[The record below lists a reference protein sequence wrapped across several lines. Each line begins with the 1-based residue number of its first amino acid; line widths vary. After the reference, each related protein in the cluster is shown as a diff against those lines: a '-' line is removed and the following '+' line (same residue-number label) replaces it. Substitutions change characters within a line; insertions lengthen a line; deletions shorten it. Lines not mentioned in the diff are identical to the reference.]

1 MSRIRALVRQA
12 KLRLALATFGRSFAY
27 TLSAASI
34 LSMLVILTKRQ
45 MVFPFA
51 VDTILLINFA
61 LAVISSLA
69 FTWLKLPEEVG
80 VAQEV
85 DKRCNLKERLSTSL
99 SLEGDLA
106 KSEIARAL
114 IADTEKSTGQI
125 NLTREFPLKPTRLF
139 CFPCLLVPCMFL
151 LYLWMDPVGI
161 AKAEPVSESKVEE
174 KNQVNEAAKL
184 LKRQIQQ
191 RKRNASE
198 KGLLEAEKLYGRLES
213 KIDSVIKDPKMDQ
226 KQTMIAMND
235 LKKQLEQRSS
245 QLSNPESFKKILAQM
260 KGLQAGVGKEMLDAM
275 KKGDYKSAK
284 ERIDQLA
291 NQLQKEG
298 LSEQEKASLKKELD
312 ALGNALKKSIDAA
325 TQQKNQLERQL
336 ESAREAGDQAEVARL
351 QEQFQSLDAQERQM
365 QSLREMSD
373 LMESASKSLD
383 NDQLMDAS
391 ASMEELAQRLDE
403 MQKEA
408 SELKDLEST
417 LGDIAQSK
425 SAMRCQACSGSG
437 CSQCSGSSMSSGQM
451 ASRQANGS
459 GTARGDGL
467 GKGSGFGDRP
477 ETESETNTYQTQVQ
491 GKLTEGKS
499 VIAGIADGPNR
510 KGVSRE
516 DLKQA
521 IKASLKEQGSPSEN
535 QVIPRAEREHARQYF
550 GATMVVVS

>member
-51 VDTILLINFA
+51 VDTILMINFA

-365 QSLREMSD
+365 QSLREMSA

-383 NDQLMDAS
+383 NDQLTDAS
-391 ASMEELAQRLDE
+391 ASMEELAQRLDQ

-550 GATMVVVS
+550 DQLREGS

>member
-51 VDTILLINFA
+51 VDTILLINFT

-106 KSEIARAL
+106 ESEIARAL

-139 CFPCLLVPCMFL
+139 CLPCLLVPCMFL

-351 QEQFQSLDAQERQM
+351 QEQLQSLDAQERQM

-550 GATMVVVS
+550 DQLREGS

>member
-550 GATMVVVS
+550 DQLREGS

>member
-312 ALGNALKKSIDAA
+312 ALGNALKKSSDAA

-351 QEQFQSLDAQERQM
+351 QEQLQSLDAQERQM
-365 QSLREMSD
+365 QSLREMSA

-391 ASMEELAQRLDE
+391 ASMEELAQRLDQ

-550 GATMVVVS
+550 DQLREGS

>member
-51 VDTILLINFA
+51 VDTILMINFA

-151 LYLWMDPVGI
+151 LYLWVDPVGI

-275 KKGDYKSAK
+275 KNGDYKSAK

-312 ALGNALKKSIDAA
+312 ALGNALKKSSDAA

-351 QEQFQSLDAQERQM
+351 QEQLQSLDAQERQM
-365 QSLREMSD
+365 QSLREMSA

-391 ASMEELAQRLDE
+391 ASMEELAQRLDQ

-550 GATMVVVS
+550 DQLREGS

>member
-45 MVFPFA
+45 MVFPYA
-51 VDTILLINFA
+51 VDTILMINFA

-114 IADTEKSTGQI
+114 ITDTEKSTGQI

-336 ESAREAGDQAEVARL
+336 ESARAAGDQAEVARL
-351 QEQFQSLDAQERQM
+351 QEQLQSLDAQERQM

-550 GATMVVVS
+550 DQLREGS

>member
-45 MVFPFA
+45 MVFSFA

-139 CFPCLLVPCMFL
+139 CFPCLQVPCMFL
-151 LYLWMDPVGI
+151 LYLWVDPVGI

-312 ALGNALKKSIDAA
+312 ALGNALKKSSDAA

-351 QEQFQSLDAQERQM
+351 QEQLQSLDAQERQM
-365 QSLREMSD
+365 QSLREMSA

-391 ASMEELAQRLDE
+391 ASMEELAQRLDQ

-550 GATMVVVS
+550 DQLREGS

>member
-45 MVFPFA
+45 MVFSFA

-245 QLSNPESFKKILAQM
+245 Q
-260 KGLQAGVGKEMLDAM
+260 
-275 KKGDYKSAK
+275 
-284 ERIDQLA
+284 
-291 NQLQKEG
+291 
-298 LSEQEKASLKKELD
+298 
-312 ALGNALKKSIDAA
+312 
-325 TQQKNQLERQL
+325 
-336 ESAREAGDQAEVARL
+336 
-351 QEQFQSLDAQERQM
+351 
-365 QSLREMSD
+365 
-373 LMESASKSLD
+373 
-383 NDQLMDAS
+383 
-391 ASMEELAQRLDE
+391 
-403 MQKEA
+403 
-408 SELKDLEST
+408 
-417 LGDIAQSK
+417 
-425 SAMRCQACSGSG
+425 
-437 CSQCSGSSMSSGQM
+437 
-451 ASRQANGS
+451 
-459 GTARGDGL
+459 
-467 GKGSGFGDRP
+467 
-477 ETESETNTYQTQVQ
+477 
-491 GKLTEGKS
+491 
-499 VIAGIADGPNR
+499 
-510 KGVSRE
+510 
-516 DLKQA
+516 
-521 IKASLKEQGSPSEN
+521 
-535 QVIPRAEREHARQYF
+535 
-550 GATMVVVS
+550 

>member
-45 MVFPFA
+45 MVFSFA

-391 ASMEELAQRLDE
+391 ASMEELAQRLDQ

-550 GATMVVVS
+550 DQLREGS

>member
-151 LYLWMDPVGI
+151 LYLWVDPVGI

-550 GATMVVVS
+550 DQLREGS

>member
-45 MVFPFA
+45 MVFSFA

-114 IADTEKSTGQI
+114 ITDTEKSTGQI

-351 QEQFQSLDAQERQM
+351 QEQLQSLDAQERQM

-550 GATMVVVS
+550 DQLREGS

>member
-45 MVFPFA
+45 MVFSFA

-550 GATMVVVS
+550 DQLREGS

>member
-235 LKKQLEQRSS
+235 LKKQLEERSS

-351 QEQFQSLDAQERQM
+351 QEQLQSLDAQERQM

-391 ASMEELAQRLDE
+391 AKMEELAQRLDE

-550 GATMVVVS
+550 DQLREGS

>member
-45 MVFPFA
+45 MVFPYA
-51 VDTILLINFA
+51 VDTILMINFA

-336 ESAREAGDQAEVARL
+336 ESARAAGDQAEVARL
-351 QEQFQSLDAQERQM
+351 QEQLQSLDAQERQM

-550 GATMVVVS
+550 DQLREGS

>member
-45 MVFPFA
+45 MVFSFA

-106 KSEIARAL
+106 KSEIALAL

-351 QEQFQSLDAQERQM
+351 QEQLQSLDAQERQM

-437 CSQCSGSSMSSGQM
+437 
-451 ASRQANGS
+451 
-459 GTARGDGL
+459 L
-467 GKGSGFGDRP
+467 
-477 ETESETNTYQTQVQ
+477 
-491 GKLTEGKS
+491 
-499 VIAGIADGPNR
+499 
-510 KGVSRE
+510 
-516 DLKQA
+516 
-521 IKASLKEQGSPSEN
+521 SL
-535 QVIPRAEREHARQYF
+535 IHI
-550 GATMVVVS
+550 

>member
-114 IADTEKSTGQI
+114 ITDTEKSTGQI

-139 CFPCLLVPCMFL
+139 CLPCLLVPCMFL
-151 LYLWMDPVGI
+151 LYLWVDPVGI

-312 ALGNALKKSIDAA
+312 ALGNALKKSSDAA

-336 ESAREAGDQAEVARL
+336 ESAREVGDQAEVARL
-351 QEQFQSLDAQERQM
+351 QEQLQSLDAQERQM
-365 QSLREMSD
+365 QSLREMSA

-391 ASMEELAQRLDE
+391 ASMEELAQRLDQ

-417 LGDIAQSK
+417 LGDIDQSK

-550 GATMVVVS
+550 DQLREGS

>member
-51 VDTILLINFA
+51 VDTILMINFA

-161 AKAEPVSESKVEE
+161 AKAEPVSESKIEE

-275 KKGDYKSAK
+275 KKGD
-284 ERIDQLA
+284 
-291 NQLQKEG
+291 
-298 LSEQEKASLKKELD
+298 
-312 ALGNALKKSIDAA
+312 
-325 TQQKNQLERQL
+325 
-336 ESAREAGDQAEVARL
+336 
-351 QEQFQSLDAQERQM
+351 
-365 QSLREMSD
+365 
-373 LMESASKSLD
+373 
-383 NDQLMDAS
+383 
-391 ASMEELAQRLDE
+391 
-403 MQKEA
+403 
-408 SELKDLEST
+408 
-417 LGDIAQSK
+417 
-425 SAMRCQACSGSG
+425 
-437 CSQCSGSSMSSGQM
+437 
-451 ASRQANGS
+451 
-459 GTARGDGL
+459 
-467 GKGSGFGDRP
+467 
-477 ETESETNTYQTQVQ
+477 
-491 GKLTEGKS
+491 
-499 VIAGIADGPNR
+499 
-510 KGVSRE
+510 
-516 DLKQA
+516 
-521 IKASLKEQGSPSEN
+521 
-535 QVIPRAEREHARQYF
+535 
-550 GATMVVVS
+550 

>member
-351 QEQFQSLDAQERQM
+351 QEQLQSLDAQERQM

-550 GATMVVVS
+550 DQLREGS

>member
-51 VDTILLINFA
+51 VDTILMINFA

-351 QEQFQSLDAQERQM
+351 QEQLQSLDAQERQM

-550 GATMVVVS
+550 DQLREGS

>member
-45 MVFPFA
+45 MVFSFA

-351 QEQFQSLDAQERQM
+351 QEQLQSLDAQERQM

-391 ASMEELAQRLDE
+391 AKMEELAQRLDE

-491 GKLTEGKS
+491 GKLIEGKS

-550 GATMVVVS
+550 DQLREGS

>member
-34 LSMLVILTKRQ
+34 LSMLVIMTKRQ
-45 MVFPFA
+45 MVFPYA
-51 VDTILLINFA
+51 VDTILMINFA

-351 QEQFQSLDAQERQM
+351 QEQLQSLDAQEMQM

-550 GATMVVVS
+550 DELREGS

>member
-69 FTWLKLPEEVG
+69 FTWLKMPEEVG

-351 QEQFQSLDAQERQM
+351 QEQLQSLDAQERQM

-477 ETESETNTYQTQVQ
+477 ETESETNTYRTQVQ

-550 GATMVVVS
+550 DQLREGS

>member
-1 MSRIRALVRQA
+1 
-12 KLRLALATFGRSFAY
+12 
-27 TLSAASI
+27 
-34 LSMLVILTKRQ
+34 
-45 MVFPFA
+45 
-51 VDTILLINFA
+51 
-61 LAVISSLA
+61 
-69 FTWLKLPEEVG
+69 
-80 VAQEV
+80 
-85 DKRCNLKERLSTSL
+85 
-99 SLEGDLA
+99 
-106 KSEIARAL
+106 
-114 IADTEKSTGQI
+114 
-125 NLTREFPLKPTRLF
+125 
-139 CFPCLLVPCMFL
+139 
-151 LYLWMDPVGI
+151 
-161 AKAEPVSESKVEE
+161 
-174 KNQVNEAAKL
+174 
-184 LKRQIQQ
+184 
-191 RKRNASE
+191 
-198 KGLLEAEKLYGRLES
+198 
-213 KIDSVIKDPKMDQ
+213 
-226 KQTMIAMND
+226 
-235 LKKQLEQRSS
+235 
-245 QLSNPESFKKILAQM
+245 AQM
-260 KGLQAGVGKEMLDAM
+260 KGLQAGVGKEMLDSM

-312 ALGNALKKSIDAA
+312 AVGNALKKSIDAA

-336 ESAREAGDQAEVARL
+336 DSAREAGDQAEVARL
-351 QEQFQSLDAQERQM
+351 QEQLQSLDAQERQM

-437 CSQCSGSSMSSGQM
+437 CSQCSGSSLSSGQM

-550 GATMVVVS
+550 DQLREGS

>member
-51 VDTILLINFA
+51 VDTILMINFA

-106 KSEIARAL
+106 ESEIARAL
-114 IADTEKSTGQI
+114 ITDTEKSTGQI

-351 QEQFQSLDAQERQM
+351 QEQLQSLDAQERQM

-550 GATMVVVS
+550 DQLREGS

>member
-69 FTWLKLPEEVG
+69 FTWLKMPEEVG

-325 TQQKNQLERQL
+325 TQQKLQLERQL

-351 QEQFQSLDAQERQM
+351 QEQLQSLDAQERQM

-477 ETESETNTYQTQVQ
+477 ETGSETNTYQTQVQ

-550 GATMVVVS
+550 DQLREGS

>member
-1 MSRIRALVRQA
+1 
-12 KLRLALATFGRSFAY
+12 
-27 TLSAASI
+27 
-34 LSMLVILTKRQ
+34 
-45 MVFPFA
+45 
-51 VDTILLINFA
+51 
-61 LAVISSLA
+61 
-69 FTWLKLPEEVG
+69 
-80 VAQEV
+80 
-85 DKRCNLKERLSTSL
+85 
-99 SLEGDLA
+99 
-106 KSEIARAL
+106 
-114 IADTEKSTGQI
+114 
-125 NLTREFPLKPTRLF
+125 
-139 CFPCLLVPCMFL
+139 
-151 LYLWMDPVGI
+151 MDPVGI

-312 ALGNALKKSIDAA
+312 ALGNALKKSSDAA

-351 QEQFQSLDAQERQM
+351 QEQLQSLDAQERQM
-365 QSLREMSD
+365 QSLREMSA

-391 ASMEELAQRLDE
+391 ASMEELAQRLDQ

-425 SAMRCQACSGSG
+425 SAF
-437 CSQCSGSSMSSGQM
+437 
-451 ASRQANGS
+451 
-459 GTARGDGL
+459 TL
-467 GKGSGFGDRP
+467 P
-477 ETESETNTYQTQVQ
+477 
-491 GKLTEGKS
+491 
-499 VIAGIADGPNR
+499 
-510 KGVSRE
+510 
-516 DLKQA
+516 
-521 IKASLKEQGSPSEN
+521 SLLRFRMFT
-535 QVIPRAEREHARQYF
+535 V
-550 GATMVVVS
+550 

>member
-45 MVFPFA
+45 MVFSFA

-151 LYLWMDPVGI
+151 LYLWVDPVGI

-312 ALGNALKKSIDAA
+312 ALGNALKKSSDAA

-351 QEQFQSLDAQERQM
+351 QEQLQSLDAQERQM

-391 ASMEELAQRLDE
+391 ASMEELAQRLDQ

-451 ASRQANGS
+451 ASRQTNGS

-550 GATMVVVS
+550 DQLREGS

>member
-69 FTWLKLPEEVG
+69 FTWLKMPEEVG

-325 TQQKNQLERQL
+325 TQQKLQLERQL

-351 QEQFQSLDAQERQM
+351 QEQLQSLDAQERQM

-550 GATMVVVS
+550 DQLREGS

>member
-45 MVFPFA
+45 MVFSFA

-351 QEQFQSLDAQERQM
+351 QEQLQSLDAQERQM

-491 GKLTEGKS
+491 GKLIEGKS

-550 GATMVVVS
+550 DQLREGS

>member
-45 MVFPFA
+45 MVFSFA

-351 QEQFQSLDAQERQM
+351 QEQLQSLDAQERQM

-550 GATMVVVS
+550 DQLREGS